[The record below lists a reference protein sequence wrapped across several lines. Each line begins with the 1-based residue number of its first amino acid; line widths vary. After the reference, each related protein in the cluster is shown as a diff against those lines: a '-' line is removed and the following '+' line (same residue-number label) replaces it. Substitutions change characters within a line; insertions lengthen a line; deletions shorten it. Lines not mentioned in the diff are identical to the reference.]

1 MDLGERLPG
10 GGIEELST
18 GAEASGLGTAGKGM
32 LFDDL
37 RRGDPITI
45 FVGRVADSLN

>member
-37 RRGDPITI
+37 RRGEAIII
-45 FVGRVADSLN
+45 FVGRAADSLN